1 MPRRMDRHFSY
12 SVRFVARAVLAAA
25 GAAASTLSVPALAS
39 DASAS
44 KIVDIRGRHCDGGLA
59 ANQFASKSMA
69 VLGGSPS
76 ALDLVRMQQAGG
88 SSSLLGSTATRIADA
103 SPTPRRLVP
112 SVDASAATSG
122 TCAALVAT
130 RDVMAVGLGLPAR
143 MLEAEPGEFLASRR
157 VKIGRTNFDSDWQR
171 VSQEKLPRAAAR
183 RTLAAIPASGEDRL
197 ASVNRWV
204 NRQIT
209 YTEDRDL
216 FGSADFWA
224 GARRTLKMRRGDC
237 EDIALLKMQLLAA
250 AGVSRDDMILTIARD
265 LVRQADHAVL
275 IVRTPAGFRLLDN
288 ASDEIFDAAPDH
300 NYRPIL
306 SFGKTDTWLH
316 GA

>member
-1 MPRRMDRHFSY
+1 
-12 SVRFVARAVLAAA
+12 
-25 GAAASTLSVPALAS
+25 
-39 DASAS
+39 
-44 KIVDIRGRHCDGGLA
+44 
-59 ANQFASKSMA
+59 
-69 VLGGSPS
+69 
-76 ALDLVRMQQAGG
+76 
-88 SSSLLGSTATRIADA
+88 
-103 SPTPRRLVP
+103 
-112 SVDASAATSG
+112 
-122 TCAALVAT
+122 
-130 RDVMAVGLGLPAR
+130 MAVGLGLPAR

-171 VSQEKLPRAAAR
+171 VSQEKLPRGAAR